1 MVPQFTATTELNEPY
16 QQVENNNALTQQS
29 LSETGLQQANKVQNL
44 LGQPFNYANAPKRG
58 NLNGFNTQFNNV
70 TGMGPE
76 LGTLDGMPMTYGDEN
91 SAARVQSVEDAL
103 FARLDERLGDDK
115 RALDAELAGKGIAM
129 GSDAYRRAMDQY
141 GEDRNDARMSAVLG
155 AAQEDSRLQN
165 IAAQQAAFE
174 RQGYAL
180 QNADRDADS
189 NTMYGRELQ
198 RTGERTANQQMKNN
212 AVLQEKA
219 GQDAMRQSYIEEEL
233 LRRNQPLNEII
244 GLMSGTQISGPNF
257 SQVNMPSIAPVD
269 IAGIFGQD
277 YQNQLSYAQQQNAL
291 PLAMLGGG
299 FNLGAGALSGGY
311 F

>member
-1 MVPQFTATTELNEPY
+1 M
-16 QQVENNNALTQQS
+16 
-29 LSETGLQQANKVQNL
+29 
-44 LGQPFNYANAPKRG
+44 R
-58 NLNGFNTQFNNV
+58 
-70 TGMGPE
+70 
-76 LGTLDGMPMTYGDEN
+76 
-91 SAARVQSVEDAL
+91 L

-141 GEDRNDARMSAVLG
+141 GEDRNDARMSAILG

-219 GQDAMRQSYIEEEL
+219 GQDAMRQSYIEEQL

-269 IAGIFGQD
+269 IAGIYGQD